1 MSAFIKRKFGN
12 DQEETMTF
20 VRANYFEK
28 PLKPIFKESVEEQL
42 SNAFAAMRPHFEA
55 VESSDDEY
63 DEF

>member
-1 MSAFIKRKFGN
+1 
-12 DQEETMTF
+12 MTI

-42 SNAFAAMRPHFEA
+42 SNAFAAMRPHFET